1 MLKPTPTLE
10 RNMVAGLF
18 SGAAY
23 STAERQVHNLGSDIL
38 KQLMV
43 DNLRD
48 CGLVLLDTEGKVLS
62 WNAGAKGLL
71 GYEEADAVGQPFARI
86 VPPATLDA
94 SGTPV
99 SLAKARRHG
108 RHEEICQRMRRD
120 GTGLEVREVV
130 IPLRDP
136 QHNLVAFG
144 LMMQSL
150 EAAREAAT
158 RPVATPAP
166 RARKV
171 LLVDDE
177 EVVRVTAQHQLED
190 LGYEVLSA
198 ASGEEALDILARDES
213 IDVLFT
219 DVIMP
224 GMNGGQV
231 AEEARTIRPDLRILF
246 TSGYF
251 EHALVERGNIKP
263 NANLL
268 VKPYQRRELCRMM
281 NRILAADVRH
291 AEELAGPGDAAS
303 PPRDAAVPLHARR

>member
-1 MLKPTPTLE
+1 MH
-10 RNMVAGLF
+10 
-18 SGAAY
+18 S
-23 STAERQVHNLGSDIL
+23 LGSDIL

-71 GYEEADAVGQPFARI
+71 GYEEAVAVGQPFARI
-86 VPPATLDA
+86 VPPETLDA

-150 EAAREAAT
+150 EAAREAA
-158 RPVATPAP
+158 A
-166 RARKV
+166 RAK
-171 LLVDDE
+171 
-177 EVVRVTAQHQLED
+177 
-190 LGYEVLSA
+190 
-198 ASGEEALDILARDES
+198 
-213 IDVLFT
+213 
-219 DVIMP
+219 
-224 GMNGGQV
+224 
-231 AEEARTIRPDLRILF
+231 
-246 TSGYF
+246 
-251 EHALVERGNIKP
+251 
-263 NANLL
+263 
-268 VKPYQRRELCRMM
+268 RMGKK
-281 NRILAADVRH
+281 R
-291 AEELAGPGDAAS
+291 S
-303 PPRDAAVPLHARR
+303 